1 MGKRPFRLEMC
12 SCQKAQRLEIIYL
25 RLPWD
30 FFTRMIAR
38 NPLSRTLGQLC
49 NYFKLFFRVKHAALP
64 LRHYGNYSTRGQR
77 ETNGSREGIRERV
90 RCNSWPVACV
100 VPVYQRRTIEHFIP
114 HPHKTKVYHSL
125 LSIIQ
130 RSDTIS
136 SLILNHVS
144 FSGMFLPPP

>member
-1 MGKRPFRLEMC
+1 MC
-12 SCQKAQRLEIIYL
+12 AWQKAQRLEIIFH
-25 RLPWD
+25 RLPRD

-38 NPLSRTLGQLC
+38 NPLSHTLLC

-64 LRHYGNYSTRGQR
+64 WRHYGNYSTRVQR
-77 ETNGSREGIRERV
+77 ETNESREGIRERV

-100 VPVYQRRTIEHFIP
+100 VPVFQRRTIEHFIP